1 MRHLSNLR
9 SLSENTVNLLLRTA
23 IEAAEEAAKIHRRDA
38 GQIQRNSITE
48 KARADYVSQTDIDAQ
63 QAALEVIRAR
73 FPRDQIL
80 AEEGA
85 ENVVDQVTA
94 WDGTPLW
101 IVDPLDGTANF
112 LHGHPFYCS
121 SVAVAV
127 DGQVVAGAV
136 ISGSSGER
144 WWASSGEGAFKGGRV
159 IRVSPAI
166 PLLDA
171 LVGTGFP
178 FKKLS
183 VLPRYLTQFDR
194 VLRAASGVRRTG
206 AAALDLCFLAEGV
219 LDAFWEEVLMPW
231 DFAAGIIIVSEAG
244 GLVTGPGGEELAIR
258 PSPVRGANSPALLEE
273 LQAVLNTK

>member
-144 WWASSGEGAFKGGRV
+144 WWASRGEGAFKGGRV

>member
-1 MRHLSNLR
+1 MRHLSTLR

-23 IEAAEEAAKIHRRDA
+23 IEAAEEAARIHRRDA

-85 ENVVDQVTA
+85 ENVADQVTG

-159 IRVSPAI
+159 IRVSPVI
-166 PLLDA
+166 PLLEA

-219 LDAFWEEVLMPW
+219 LDAFWEEVLMP
-231 DFAAGIIIVSEAG
+231 
-244 GLVTGPGGEELAIR
+244 
-258 PSPVRGANSPALLEE
+258 
-273 LQAVLNTK
+273 

>member
-1 MRHLSNLR
+1 MRHLSTLR

-23 IEAAEEAAKIHRRDA
+23 IEAAEEAARIHRRDA

-85 ENVVDQVTA
+85 ENVADQVTG

-159 IRVSPAI
+159 IRVSPVI
-166 PLLDA
+166 PLLEA

>member
-144 WWASSGEGAFKGGRV
+144 WWASRGEGAFKGGRV

-194 VLRAASGVRRTG
+194 VLRATSGVRRTG

>member
-1 MRHLSNLR
+1 M
-9 SLSENTVNLLLRTA
+9 
-23 IEAAEEAAKIHRRDA
+23 
-38 GQIQRNSITE
+38 
-48 KARADYVSQTDIDAQ
+48 
-63 QAALEVIRAR
+63 
-73 FPRDQIL
+73 
-80 AEEGA
+80 
-85 ENVVDQVTA
+85 
-94 WDGTPLW
+94 
-101 IVDPLDGTANF
+101 
-112 LHGHPFYCS
+112 
-121 SVAVAV
+121 
-127 DGQVVAGAV
+127 
-136 ISGSSGER
+136 
-144 WWASSGEGAFKGGRV
+144 RV

-244 GLVTGPGGEELAIR
+244 GVVTGPGGEELAIR
-258 PSPVRGANSPALLEE
+258 PSPIRGANSPALLEE

>member
-1 MRHLSNLR
+1 MRHLSTLR

-85 ENVVDQVTA
+85 ENVADQVTG

-144 WWASSGEGAFKGGRV
+144 WWASRGEGAFKGGRV

>member
-1 MRHLSNLR
+1 MRHLSTLR
-9 SLSENTVNLLLRTA
+9 SRSENTVNLLLRTA

-85 ENVVDQVTA
+85 ENVADQVTG

-159 IRVSPAI
+159 IRVSPVI
-166 PLLDA
+166 PLLEA

>member
-1 MRHLSNLR
+1 MRHLSTLR

-23 IEAAEEAAKIHRRDA
+23 IEAAEEAARIHRRDA

-85 ENVVDQVTA
+85 ENVADQVTG

-136 ISGSSGER
+136 ISGSAGER
-144 WWASSGEGAFKGGRV
+144 WWASRGEGAFKGGRV
-159 IRVSPAI
+159 IRVSPVI
-166 PLLDA
+166 PLLEA